1 MECGAGS
8 TYGNIK
14 LKESETD
21 VAESGKQTCLCYTE
35 QLFPAGKFFLFAK
48 EPVQSGNG

>member
-21 VAESGKQTCLCYTE
+21 VAESGKQTCLRYTE
-35 QLFPAGKFFLFAK
+35 QLFPAG
-48 EPVQSGNG
+48 